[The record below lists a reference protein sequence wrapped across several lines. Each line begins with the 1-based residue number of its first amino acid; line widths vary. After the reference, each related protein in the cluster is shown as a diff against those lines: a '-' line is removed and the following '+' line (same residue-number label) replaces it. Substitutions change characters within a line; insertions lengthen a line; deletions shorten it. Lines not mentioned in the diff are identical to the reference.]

1 MKKKNKK
8 SKKKFKKAEL
18 YQAVLNIFRRNPR
31 GLFNYKQ
38 ISHQLQSN
46 SPEMRQQVGRVL
58 KILEKEDIIEQV
70 RPGKFSYIP
79 EYSLLTGTIE
89 MTGRGVGFVY
99 NEEFEQDIRINPSL
113 TNKAFHGDTVT
124 VELLSQKGGKRQE
137 GRVVEI
143 IERQRHQFVGTVEK
157 LQKFAFVIPDSNK
170 IHVDFFIK
178 QRDLNG
184 AEDGDKVIIELLE
197 WAEKFDQPQGKVI
210 EVLGQAGE
218 NDTEMHAIVAEFGFE
233 TCFSPRALK
242 ESLQCPEIISEAEI
256 SKRRDMRGTTTF
268 TIDPA
273 DAKDFDDAI
282 SFKVL
287 DDGNLE
293 IGVHIADVSHYVK
306 KGTALDQDAYDRATS
321 VYLVD
326 RTIPMLPE
334 RLSNDLCS
342 LKPEIDRL
350 AFSVIFKMNKEG
362 RVLDYWIGK
371 SVIHSNRRF
380 AYEEAQE
387 VIEGR
392 SEEMKDIIPLLNDI
406 AIKLRTKRFEAGSI
420 SFESDEFRFDL
431 DEKGVPLTVYKK
443 VRFDAHKL
451 IEEFMLLANR
461 TVAEHVFK
469 KMKKAPI
476 PYRVHEPPNPEKLEP
491 FIAMA
496 KKFGYRIE
504 ASSDMALAQSIN
516 KMVEETEGKMEAS
529 LLHPL
534 AIRSMEKAY
543 YTTEDT
549 SHFGLHF
556 DYYTHFTS
564 PIRRY
569 PDLILHRQLM
579 QYLDGKLQADQ
590 GDIEKRCRHSSKQ
603 EEKAAKA
610 ERASIKYKQV
620 EYLSRFEGQRFEGV
634 VSGVTDWGLYVEL
647 VDNHCEGMIRIK
659 DLEGDF
665 YEFYEREFSIIGR
678 RTKKK
683 YTLGDPLTVIVK
695 KTNLHKRTVDLVIAS

>member
-1 MKKKNKK
+1 MKKKKH
-8 SKKKFKKAEL
+8 STKKFKKAEL
-18 YQAVLNIFRRNPR
+18 YQAILNIFRNSPR
-31 GLFNYKQ
+31 SLFNYKQ

-46 SPEMRQQVGRVL
+46 TPEIRQQVGRVL

-70 RPGKFSYIP
+70 RTGKFGYIP

-143 IERQRHQFVGTVEK
+143 IERKRHQFVGTVEK
-157 LQKFAFVIPDSNK
+157 MHKFGFVIPDSNK

-178 QRDLNG
+178 NRDLNG
-184 AEDGDKVIIELLE
+184 AENGDKVIIEFLD
-197 WAEKFDQPQGKVI
+197 WAEKFDQPQGRVI

-233 TCFSPRALK
+233 TRFSPRALK
-242 ESLQCPEIISEAEI
+242 ESLQCPEIISKEEI
-256 SKRRDMRGTTTF
+256 AKRRDMRTTTTF

-282 SFKVL
+282 SFEKL
-287 DDGNLE
+287 EGGTFE

-306 KGTALDQDAYDRATS
+306 KGTALDDDAYDRATS

-342 LKPEIDRL
+342 LKPEVDRL
-350 AFSVIFKMNKEG
+350 AFSVVFKMNTDGK
-362 RVLDYWIGK
+362 VLDYWIGK
-371 SVIHSNRRF
+371 TVIHSDQRF
-380 AYEEAQE
+380 SYEEAQE
-387 VIEGR
+387 TIEGR
-392 SEEMKDIIPLLNDI
+392 SKEMKDIIPLLNDV
-406 AIKLRTKRFEAGSI
+406 AIKLRKKRFEEGSI
-420 SFESDEFRFDL
+420 SFESDEFRFEL
-431 DEKGVPLTVYKK
+431 DEKGVPLSVYKK

-451 IEEFMLLANR
+451 IEEYMLLANR

-469 KMKKAPI
+469 KMKKAPV
-476 PYRVHEPPNPEKLEP
+476 PYRVHESPNPEKLEP

-496 KKFGYRIE
+496 KRFGYKIDP
-504 ASSDMALAQSIN
+504 SSDIALARSIN

-534 AIRSMEKAY
+534 AIRSMEKAF
-543 YTTEDT
+543 YTTQNT

-569 PDLILHRQLM
+569 PDLMLHRQLM
-579 QYLDGKLQADQ
+579 QYLDGKFQANQ
-590 GDIEKRCRHSSKQ
+590 EELEKQCSHSSKQ

-610 ERASIKYKQV
+610 ERASVKYKQV

-634 VSGVTDWGLYVEL
+634 VSGVTDWGLYVAL

-665 YEFYEREFSIIGR
+665 YEFYEKEFSIIGR

-683 YTLGDPLTVIVK
+683 FTLGDPLSVIVK
-695 KTNLHKRTVDLVIAS
+695 KTNLHKRTVDLKIAGK